1 MLYNE
6 FYAEL
11 GKLLYAVADID
22 GVITQKEKKELQM
35 IVHEELVPV
44 EKHVDNFGTDTAFY
58 TEMEFDYLDEQI
70 SDAESAFESFIA
82 FVEEH
87 HTAFNKNLK
96 NACLHLVAKLAD
108 AYQGTNK
115 KEKLLIDKLKQQ
127 LEKIHYRK

>member
-22 GVITQKEKKELQM
+22 GVITQKEKEELQM
-35 IVHEELVPV
+35 IVHNELVPV

-58 TEMEFDYLDEQI
+58 TEMEFDYLDEQV
-70 SDAESAFESFIA
+70 SDAQAAFESFIN
-82 FVEEH
+82 FVEDH

-96 NACLHLVAKLAD
+96 NACLHLVAELAN
-108 AYQGTNK
+108 AYKGTNK
-115 KEKLLIDKLKQQ
+115 KEKILIDKLKHQ
-127 LEKIHYRK
+127 LENISYKK

>member
-22 GVITQKEKKELQM
+22 GVITQKEKEELQM
-35 IVHEELVPV
+35 IVHKELVPV

-58 TEMEFDYLDEQI
+58 TEMEFDYLDEQV
-70 SDAESAFESFIA
+70 SDAETAFESFTN

-96 NACLHLVAKLAD
+96 NACIHLVTELAN
-108 AYQGTNK
+108 AYNGTNK
-115 KEKLLIDKLKQQ
+115 KEKALIDKLKKK
-127 LEKIHYRK
+127 LESIPYRK